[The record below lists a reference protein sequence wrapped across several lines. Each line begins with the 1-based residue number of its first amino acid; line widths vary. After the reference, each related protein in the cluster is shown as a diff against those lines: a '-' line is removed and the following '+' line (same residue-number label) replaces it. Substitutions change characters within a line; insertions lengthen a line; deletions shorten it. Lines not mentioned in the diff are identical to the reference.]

1 MRGFR
6 VYLAVGVIALLLVAV
21 AVYYAQQKVGLVAV
35 IRIKGYIL
43 TSDAADYYRSLIKSA
58 SENSRVKAV
67 VVVVDSFGGYS
78 NYVEQLYLSLK
89 HLNGRKPVVAVAV
102 NALSGGYYICAA
114 ASYIFAHPSSF
125 VGAVGVISTAP
136 PLLVPSEVVL
146 ETGPYKHTG
155 FSRLLFFSNLSHAL
169 DAFLS
174 AIEEGRGPRLRASRE
189 ELSRGLIYLGTE
201 AVKLG
206 LVDAIGTLDQ
216 AVEEAARRAG
226 LAIYRVVEL
235 GEGEGPRGSY
245 YSWSNV
251 TASLLES
258 LHPPPALYYAYVPA
272 TALASGQPWQW
283 PAPVASGGKV
293 VVDLSHGNVVSW
305 WSLDALLAELA
316 QRNVT
321 ASFYS
326 SWSEVERALD
336 GAACLVVAVPTR
348 PYSEAEVERV
358 EEFVRRGGV
367 LLLLF
372 DPSYEYVGPQGLSN
386 YVTAPINSLAAKVR
400 RPLLLRLPV
409 QRERLLRD
417 LQERAREGL
426 LQRHP
431 VQGGEG
437 ARPLHGRRREVPPR
451 RGLGLEHHLPL
462 RGRGSRPLR
471 GNRARQR
478 GQRHGGRGRRHHDVQ
493 RAVLPGRRQLRVHL
507 ESRRPRSQRR
517 EEGGLSA
524 RPRRGSI
531 YTRLSAQRR
540 VRALEG

>member
-6 VYLAVGVIALLLVAV
+6 VYLAVGIIALLLVAV

-43 TSDAADYYRSLIKSA
+43 TSDVADYYHSLIRKV

-89 HLNGRKPVVAVAV
+89 HLNERKPVVAVAV

-114 ASYIFAHPSSF
+114 ASYVFAHPSSF

-136 PLLVPSEVVL
+136 PLLVPSEVVV

-169 DAFLS
+169 DSFLL
-174 AIEEGRGPRLRASRE
+174 AIEEGRGSRLKASRE

-206 LVDAIGTLDQ
+206 LVDEIGTFDQ
-216 AVEEAARRAG
+216 ALEKAVERAG
-226 LAIYRVVEL
+226 LSIYKVVEL
-235 GEGEGPRGSY
+235 GEEGGAQKSI

-251 TASLLES
+251 TVALLES
-258 LHPPPALYYAYVPA
+258 LHPPPAIYYAYVSA
-272 TALASGQPWQW
+272 AALASGQPLQQTG
-283 PAPVASGGKV
+283 PFTGGGKV
-293 VVDLSHGNVVSW
+293 VVDLSHGNMVSW

-321 ASFYS
+321 AGFYG
-326 SWSEVERALD
+326 SWSEVEEALD
-336 GAACLVVAVPTR
+336 DAACLVVAAPTW
-348 PYSEAEVERV
+348 PYSEVEAKRV

-372 DPSYEYVGPQGLSN
+372 DPSYEYIGPRGLSN
-386 YVTAPINSLAAKVR
+386 FVVAPINSLAARFGVTFSYGFLYSESDYYGIYRNVRVRDFSNTSLFKGVKELVLFTASAVRTNHAAAWTSNTTYSSAAEAQDRYAAVALAKVGNGTVVAIGDITIFSEPYCR
-400 RPLLLRLPV
+400 VADNRLFISNLADIV
-409 QRERLLRD
+409 AD
-417 LQERAREGL
+417 A
-426 LQRHP
+426 
-431 VQGGEG
+431 
-437 ARPLHGRRREVPPR
+437 AR
-451 RGLGLEHHLPL
+451 RG
-462 RGRGSRPLR
+462 
-471 GNRARQR
+471 
-478 GQRHGGRGRRHHDVQ
+478 
-493 RAVLPGRRQLRVHL
+493 
-507 ESRRPRSQRR
+507 
-517 EEGGLSA
+517 
-524 RPRRGSI
+524 
-531 YTRLSAQRR
+531 
-540 VRALEG
+540 